1 MNNNS
6 NCDGRQG
13 MIRNRMDMRNSM
25 DMSYQKKA
33 MMGGCPQGQIMSR
46 AHTGYDE
53 CSNAR
58 VVSGCNECVNTRTVK
73 TCNNDCGNT
82 TDTMHGKA
90 IAMAYVPWQ
99 QFGCTY
105 EPMQGLHA
113 GTIFPEL
120 EKPFYGRRGMR

>member
-1 MNNNS
+1 MNNNG
-6 NCDGRQG
+6 NCASCSG
-13 MIRNRMDMRNSM
+13 MMRNQMDMRN
-25 DMSYQKKA
+25 QRNT
-33 MMGGCPQGQIMSR
+33 MMGRYPQGHMMSR
-46 AHTGYDE
+46 TQG
-53 CSNAR
+53 S
-58 VVSGCNECVNTRTVK
+58 CNECGNVRSENR
-73 TCNNDCGNT
+73 CDDCGDT
-82 TDTMHGKA
+82 TDAMRGKA

>member
-1 MNNNS
+1 MNNS
-6 NCDGRQG
+6 NNCDSRAG
-13 MIRNRMDMRNSM
+13 MMRNRIDMRNSM
-25 DMSYQKKA
+25 DMSCQKKV
-33 MMGGCPQGQIMSR
+33 MMGGCTQGQIMPR
-46 AHTGYDE
+46 THAGYNE
-53 CSNAR
+53 CSNTR
-58 VVSGCNECVNTRTVK
+58 MIKHCDNECG
-73 TCNNDCGNT
+73 DT

>member
-1 MNNNS
+1 MNNNL
-6 NCDGRQG
+6 NCDKCATNMRTQ
-13 MIRNRMDMRNSM
+13 MDMYGPRVGM
-25 DMSYQKKA
+25 TGRYQHGQ
-33 MMGGCPQGQIMSR
+33 MMPRVQGGCE
-46 AHTGYDE
+46 E
-53 CSNAR
+53 CGNAR
-58 VVSGCNECVNTRTVK
+58 VTAGCNNCGTTRVANR
-73 TCNNDCGNT
+73 CEDCGDT
-82 TDTMHGKA
+82 TDTLRGKA